1 MKQLKKMLT
10 ALCLIL
16 SMAVTSPIVA
26 PQTVATVEAKAAAK
40 TYKVNAGKKVKVS
53 LLKGYSNVKYATS
66 NKKVATVDKKGN
78 VKGVKAGTV
87 TITAKSGR
95 KSASCKV
102 VVSAVLNKTKAE
114 VAADKKIVLK
124 LVGAPAKVAWS
135 TSNKKIATVN
145 AKGQVTGV
153 RPGKVTITAK
163 CAKKTYRCAVTVGV
177 DSATAIKKVSVR
189 YEECPCYTVAFVTN
203 KNVYPIQIYASAQ
216 YYDAQKKSIAMKL
229 GSKDSNYCLEPNKT
243 TILLLPHPKKNGN
256 YYIPASK
263 KVTYTAKKVVA
274 KKWNVGAMMSNDGH
288 IEDKMLG
295 EKRAYYSIA
304 NLSTKETFDYVFFT
318 VLVYRDNQLLYAYHE
333 NNQMESLI
341 PRSMKKYEKSLC
353 NLDGSS
359 TFGTYYQ
366 ANKIVINFDSAYCY

>member
-40 TYKVNAGKKVKVS
+40 TVNAGKKIKVS
-53 LLKGYSNVKYATS
+53 LLKGYSNVKYASS
-66 NKKVATVDKKGN
+66 NKKVATVDQKGN

-102 VVSAVLNKTKAE
+102 VVSAVLNKTEAE

-163 CAKKTYRCAVTVGV
+163 CAKKTYKCAVTVGV

-216 YYDAQKKSIAMKL
+216 YYDAQKKQIAMNS
-229 GSKDSNYCLEPNKT
+229 GSKDNNKCLEPNKT
-243 TILLLPHPKKNGN
+243 TILLLPHPKKNGSS
-256 YYIPASK
+256 YIPASK

-274 KKWNVGAMMSNDGH
+274 KMWNVNALVSHDEH

-295 EKRAYYSIA
+295 EKEAKYSIA
-304 NLSTKETFDYVFFT
+304 NLSTKETFDFVFFT

-333 NNQMESLI
+333 SDQLK
-341 PRSMKKYEKSLC
+341 PRSMKEYKKSL
-353 NLDGSS
+353 NNIDDLSYIN
-359 TFGTYYQ
+359 TYYQ
-366 ANKIVINFDSAYCY
+366 ANRIVINFDGAYSYK

>member
-53 LLKGYSNVKYATS
+53 LLSGYSNVKYATS
-66 NKKVATVDKKGN
+66 NKKVATVDQKGN

-102 VVSAVLNKTKAE
+102 VVSAVLNKTEAE

-163 CAKKTYRCAVTVGV
+163 CAKKTYKCAVTVGV
-177 DSATAIKKVSVR
+177 DSATALKKVSVR

-216 YYDAQKKSIAMKL
+216 YYDAQKKSITMKS
-229 GSKDSNYCLEPNKT
+229 GSKDNNKCLEPNKT

-256 YYIPASK
+256 SYIPASK

-274 KKWNVGAMMSNDGH
+274 KKWNVGAMTSHDEH
-288 IEDKMLG
+288 IG
-295 EKRAYYSIA
+295 ETSASYFIA

-333 NNQMESLI
+333 NDQLEPLK
-341 PRSMKKYEKSLC
+341 PRSMKEYKKSL
-353 NLDGSS
+353 NNIDGSS
-359 TFGTYYQ
+359 YINTYYQ
-366 ANKIVINFDSAYCY
+366 ANRIVINFDGAYCY